1 MRKLNLTPLK
11 YLLIIENLTCV
22 FRNYLC
28 LRKCTRCLVTI
39 WVVFETGHMFF
50 NVYYNIVHGQNAEL
64 KAQRIYFFSSTAFSI
79 YVMTSSLYFSKR
91 FYKLL
96 SNFDEFYNIFEDDVY
111 NKKMKRAQKVMIWM
125 VVCFIGIKFIVFYIM
140 QVKTEDLE
148 NGLVSNTVS
157 EYSVTV
163 NDFRYIFQY
172 FILDCILLIV
182 AEQLRAISRSIDSE
196 LSAMMENQRN
206 VGHVEGLPRVV
217 LNYEKIN
224 KWAQAYESINE
235 STHLCNSMFSV
246 QLTIML
252 LIVTAYYIILLYS
265 IAIITVEGVHTVKT
279 LVMNLFSMSVFLLA
293 LLVISRA
300 GQKIQNSSQQL
311 RQRLCELCVHTL
323 GNEEYYKLAKDLL
336 RCVRTR
342 PVRIHVFG
350 TLDVNMSMLPSIVVL
365 FTSYTVIALQF
376 NNVL

>member
-1 MRKLNLTPLK
+1 MNLTPLK
-11 YLLIIENLTCV
+11 YLLYLENLTCV

-28 LRKCTRCLVTI
+28 LRKCTRFFAIAWAICEI
-39 WVVFETGHMFF
+39 CQIFF
-50 NVYYNIVHGQNAEL
+50 NVRYNITHGHNGQI
-64 KAQRIYFFSSTAFSI
+64 KAQRIYFFSSTAFSL
-79 YVMTSSLYFSKR
+79 YVMTASLYYSKR

-96 SNFDEFYNIFEDDVY
+96 SNFDQFYNIFDDVVY
-111 NKKMKRAQKVMIWM
+111 NQKMKKTQKFMIWM
-125 VVCFIGIKFIVFYIM
+125 VVLFCGVKILVFSVYR
-140 QVKTEDLE
+140 VKTEELE
-148 NGLVSNTVS
+148 MELVSNTVS
-157 EYSVTV
+157 QYSVTV

-182 AEQLRAISRSIDSE
+182 SEQLRAITRSIDGE
-196 LSAMMENQRN
+196 LSAIMENQKN

-252 LIVTAYYIILLYS
+252 LIVTMYYIILLYS
-265 IAIITVEGVHTVKT
+265 IAIITVEGVHTTKS
-279 LVMNLFSMSVFLLA
+279 LVMNLFSMTVFLLA

-300 GQKIQNSSQQL
+300 GQKIQNSSEQL

-350 TLDVNMSMLPSIVVL
+350 TLHVNMSMLPSIVIL